1 MEYAKTIGQLASH
14 LGLPVST
21 LRYYERAG
29 LVKPAGR
36 SLGNY
41 RIYDHESGDRIRF
54 IRMAQATG
62 FTLADIR
69 SLLELRDGNTAPC
82 REVRTLIEKRLDDT
96 TARIEEFKH
105 VQGILRVFLRQ
116 CKTAEEDADCHVM
129 GRLEPTRDEGPV
141 DDLKAPRRTGRP
153 RRR

>member
-1 MEYAKTIGQLASH
+1 METGKTIGQLASH

-29 LVKPAGR
+29 LVRPAAR

-41 RIYDHESGDRIRF
+41 RIYDHKAGDRIRF

-69 SLLELRDGNTAPC
+69 SLLELRDGDTAPC
-82 REVRTLIEKRLDDT
+82 SEVRSLIEGRLDDT
-96 TARIEEFKH
+96 TARIEEFKN
-105 VQGILRVFLRQ
+105 VQAILKSFLRQ

-129 GRLEPTRDEGPV
+129 GRLEPVDDEGPV
-141 DDLKAPRRTGRP
+141 DVLKAPKRTGRP